1 MKFENSWSISR
12 LGAILAIVLAIG
24 MTSGQ
29 GNGNDPDFKTTCF
42 RGLVETY
49 SMEGLDKPEQ
59 ISLKM
64 CGNVRKTCCQVK
76 DQETMFTNWIHGKE
90 EENIEEHYA
99 RNARVYQE
107 LITQLVEVQKYAA
120 QVKGVIVKKVSNC
133 KLLAERILNFEVS
146 QVEKKIIE
154 NLENLKKFFIL
165 SYKGFYC
172 TICNHDNHR
181 FFKKE
186 ANTVIFSEKF
196 CRDIVEQTLPS
207 LLTFHVDVIK
217 LLNLVTKFVTS
228 CDMKGEYNLESTF
241 PKDLVFGQSKEVVN
255 SLRACRDNRNKKE
268 WFSYCKEVCMNF
280 QLVKFPKYFEPN
292 VEEINKYNVF
302 LKKSNQDL
310 ALEKAMHPLLAGGS
324 GATPTP
330 TPTPKAVR
338 ILEESK
344 DKKPNDL
351 IYRPGLSPK
360 VQLDSWKKDF
370 APEGISPADEGEASS
385 ISESS
390 FNTVKTELQL
400 AREGSSTQA
409 SAMLTSIE
417 KDMLSK
423 AGKRQL
429 SSASVFKAIFAALA
443 LLIFNW

>member
-12 LGAILAIVLAIG
+12 LGSILAIVLAIS
-24 MTSGQ
+24 MTVKAADA
-29 GNGNDPDFKTTCF
+29 DPDFKKTCF

-59 ISLKM
+59 LGLKM
-64 CGNVRKTCCQVK
+64 CGNVRNTCCQIK
-76 DQETMFTNWIHGKE
+76 DQETMFTNWVHGKE
-90 EENIEEHYA
+90 EENIEEHYS
-99 RNARVYQE
+99 RNTKVYQE
-107 LITQLVEVQKYAA
+107 LINQLVEVQKYAS

-133 KLLAERILNFEVS
+133 KLLAERILNYEVS

-186 ANTVIFSEKF
+186 SSTVIFSEKF
-196 CRDIVEQTLPS
+196 CRDIVEQSLPS
-207 LLTFHVDVIK
+207 LLTFHVDVVK

-241 PKDLVFGQSKEVVN
+241 PKDLVFGQSKQVTD

-280 QLVKFPKYFEPN
+280 QLVKFSKYFEPN
-292 VEEINKYNVF
+292 IEEINKYNVF

-324 GATPTP
+324 GSSSAPATP
-330 TPTPKAVR
+330 KSVR
-338 ILEESK
+338 ILEENK
-344 DKKPNDL
+344 EKKANDL

-370 APEGISPADEGEASS
+370 APEGISPADEGDSSS

-409 SAMLTSIE
+409 SATLTSVE
-417 KDMLSK
+417 KEMLSK

-429 SSASVFKAIFAALA
+429 SSTSIFKAIIAALA
-443 LLIFNW
+443 ILVFNW

>member
-12 LGAILAIVLAIG
+12 LGAMLVIVLAIS
-24 MTSGQ
+24 MTVKAADK
-29 GNGNDPDFKTTCF
+29 DPDFKYTCF
-42 RGLVETY
+42 RSLVETY
-49 SMEGLDKPEQ
+49 SMEGLDEPEQ
-59 ISLKM
+59 LSLKM
-64 CGNVRKTCCQVK
+64 CGNVRKTCCQIK
-76 DQETMFTNWIHGKE
+76 DQETMFTNWVHGKE
-90 EENIEEHYA
+90 EENIEEHYS
-99 RNARVYQE
+99 RNAKIYEE
-107 LITQLVEVQKYAA
+107 LITQLVEVQKYATHT
-120 QVKGVIVKKVSNC
+120 KGVIVKKVSNC

-146 QVEKKIIE
+146 QVEKKILE
-154 NLENLKKFFIL
+154 NLENLKKFFIQ

-186 ANTVIFSEKF
+186 ANTVLFSEKF
-196 CRDIVEQTLPS
+196 CRDIIEQNLPS

-228 CDMKGEYNLESTF
+228 CDMKGEYNLEATF
-241 PKDLVFGQSKEVVN
+241 PKDLVFAQSKEVVS

-280 QLVKFPKYFEPN
+280 QLTKFPKFFEPN
-292 VEEINKYNVF
+292 VEEINKYNAF

-324 GATPTP
+324 GPAPA
-330 TPTPKAVR
+330 PTPKAVR
-338 ILEESK
+338 ILEENK

-360 VQLDSWKKDF
+360 VQLETWKKDF
-370 APEGISPADEGEASS
+370 APEGISPMDEGEASS

-409 SAMLTSIE
+409 SAMLTSVE
-417 KDMLSK
+417 KKMLEK
-423 AGKRQL
+423 AGKREL
-429 SSASVFKAIFAALA
+429 SSASVFKAILAAFA
-443 LLIFNW
+443 LLVFNL

>member
-1 MKFENSWSISR
+1 MKFENSQSIGR
-12 LGAILAIVLAIG
+12 TGLILALVLAIS
-24 MTSGQ
+24 MTVRAADP
-29 GNGNDPDFKTTCF
+29 DPDFKKTCF

-59 ISLKM
+59 LGLKM
-64 CGNVRKTCCQVK
+64 CGNVRNTCCQIK
-76 DQETMFTNWIHGKE
+76 DQETMFTNWVHGKE
-90 EENIEEHYA
+90 EENIEEHYS
-99 RNARVYQE
+99 RNTKVYQE
-107 LITQLVEVQKYAA
+107 LINQLVEVQKYAS

-133 KLLAERILNFEVS
+133 KLLAERILNHEVS

-181 FFKKE
+181 FFKKDSS
-186 ANTVIFSEKF
+186 TLIFSEKF

-241 PKDLVFGQSKEVVN
+241 PKDLVFGQSKQVTD

-280 QLVKFPKYFEPN
+280 QLVKFSKYFEPN
-292 VEEINKYNVF
+292 VEEMNKYNAF

-324 GATPTP
+324 GASSTPA
-330 TPTPKAVR
+330 TPKSVR
-338 ILEESK
+338 ILEQSK
-344 DKKPNDL
+344 DKKANDL
-351 IYRPGLSPK
+351 VYRPGLSPK

-370 APEGISPADEGEASS
+370 APDGISPADEGDSSS
-385 ISESS
+385 ITESS
-390 FNTVKTELQL
+390 FNSVKTELQL

-409 SAMLTSIE
+409 SATLTSVE
-417 KDMLSK
+417 KEMLKK

-429 SSASVFKAIFAALA
+429 SKASVLQAVIAAIVLLA
-443 LLIFNW
+443 FNW